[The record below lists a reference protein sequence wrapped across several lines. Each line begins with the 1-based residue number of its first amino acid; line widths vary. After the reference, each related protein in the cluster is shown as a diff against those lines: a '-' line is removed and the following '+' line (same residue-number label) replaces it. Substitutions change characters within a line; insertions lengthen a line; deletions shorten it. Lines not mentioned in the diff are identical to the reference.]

1 MQLTAEQIQSNWD
14 ELMDYINKYISEPRK
29 EKLLEFYSMYAD
41 RLMLMPAAHKK
52 EYHNAFPGGYVEHVL
67 RVIRCS
73 IKQAKLWES
82 EECDMSTFTQEEL
95 VFSALN
101 HDLGKMGDE
110 NEDSYIPQ
118 TDQWRKD
125 KLGEDYMFNT
135 KVPFASVPDR
145 GLFML
150 QSHGIQ
156 YTFNEMVAIQTHDG
170 LYDKAN
176 EKYLMSFMPE
186 QKPRT
191 SLPFILHQADLMA
204 ARIEFEREWLP
215 SLKKGKSSVEIKKG
229 NFTLGSNDKKPTTAT
244 SNKVK
249 ALNSVKSDS
258 LKNMLDNL

>member
-1 MQLTAEQIQSNWD
+1 MNLTAEQIQENWI
-14 ELMDYINKYISEPRK
+14 ELLAYIDKYISSPRQ
-29 EKLLEFYSMYAD
+29 EKLREFYEQYAD

-67 RVIRCS
+67 RVIRCAL
-73 IKQAKLWES
+73 KQCDLWES
-82 EECDMSTFTQEEL
+82 EGADMSTFTIEEL

-101 HDLGKMGDE
+101 HDLGKMGSED
-110 NEDSYIPQ
+110 EDSYIPQ
-118 TDQWRKD
+118 TDNWRKE

-156 YTFNEMVAIQTHDG
+156 YTFNEMIAIQTHDG
-170 LYDKAN
+170 LYDEGNK
-176 EKYLMSFMPE
+176 KYLMSFMPE

-215 SLKKGKSSVEIKKG
+215 KLKEGKKSVDNGKG
-229 NFTLGSNDKKPTTAT
+229 NFTLGNKPNTSKKT
-244 SNKVK
+244 STKTK
-249 ALNSVKSDS
+249 ALGSFKSEG
-258 LKNMLDNL
+258 LKNIFDNL